1 MSPSKATDD
10 VLEFESTD
18 WFYQLRIVGRRD
30 VNGDGIEDLEVDDIA
45 KHAPRELATRASRL
59 AQKFDVILKAQARV
73 PDAEIDAI
81 LRQAADMSASIAAW
95 RRSIGQ

>member
-1 MSPSKATDD
+1 VAVGGDARKVPDY
-10 VLEFESTD
+10 E
-18 WFYQLRIVGRRD
+18 RIGRFIYAFHRAGVSID
-30 VNGDGIEDLEVDDIA
+30 ELKGDDIA

-59 AQKFDVILKAQARV
+59 AQKFDFILKAQARV